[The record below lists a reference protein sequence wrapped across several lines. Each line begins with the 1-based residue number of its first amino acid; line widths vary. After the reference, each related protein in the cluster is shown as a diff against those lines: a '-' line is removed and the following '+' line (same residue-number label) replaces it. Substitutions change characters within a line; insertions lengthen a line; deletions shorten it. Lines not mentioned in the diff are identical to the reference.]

1 MAGGL
6 RRFGHHQL
14 LRRRCRQ
21 GLQLRLRRRCE
32 LNKRLPHPLPLGRL
46 LGRVDQGIGRRQIRQ
61 IARDRH
67 LVRRDFRLDILPSLP
82 PGRRLLAAACGLT
95 VRMTG
100 KTGTKPSAVGRH
112 QPALDQAMAQG
123 EANERLAGPT
133 DRVAVVVAKIG
144 ASIPWAS

>member
-6 RRFGHHQL
+6 RRLGHHQL

-46 LGRVDQGIGRRQIRQ
+46 LGRVDQGIGHRQIRQ

-67 LVRRDFRLDILPSLP
+67 LVRRGFRLDILPSLP
-82 PGRRLLAAACGLT
+82 PPPAAGRREPA
-95 VRMTG
+95 
-100 KTGTKPSAVGRH
+100 AVGRH

-133 DRVAVVVAKIG
+133 DRVAVVFAEIG